1 MGDGLL
7 AFVHL
12 FLLIGIT
19 GYAFY
24 LLAQGNTFRFGL
36 IVACLFAYYFL
47 VLHKSVKKEISR
59 RRDEKRNKE
68 KSGKEKK

>member
-1 MGDGLL
+1 MGDWIF
-7 AFVHL
+7 AFFHL

-47 VLHKSVKKEISR
+47 VLHKSVTKEIR
-59 RRDEKRNKE
+59 RRREERKNREGTN
-68 KSGKEKK
+68 

>member
-1 MGDGLL
+1 MGDWIF
-7 AFVHL
+7 AFFHL

-24 LLAQGNTFRFGL
+24 LLAQGDTFRFGL

-47 VLHKSVKKEISR
+47 VLHKSVRKEIR
-59 RRDEKRNKE
+59 RRREERRDKE
-68 KSGKEKK
+68 KTGKEK